1 MLRDLGMCVIIAA
14 VSCGV
19 GVVVNQSRERP
30 IDWVR
35 RDAAATA
42 ATNPAKGADAQ
53 TAPTSGPAGAESG
66 ESAGHSAAA
75 EGTVVIDDV
84 LEALTS
90 NSAFFIDAR
99 ELHDFQEGHL
109 RGAIHLPSSAIY
121 ASIEAVLS
129 VVPDTSARV
138 IVYCGGGNCEAS
150 HNVAGA
156 LRGDFG
162 YTNVLIYTKGWEEV
176 ISASDRFA
184 GMVESIPHD
193 H

>member
-1 MLRDLGMCVIIAA
+1 MLRDLGMCVIIAT

-35 RDAAATA
+35 RDVAATP
-42 ATNPAKGADAQ
+42 ATSPAKSADAQ
-53 TAPTSGPAGAESG
+53 STSTSGPAGAESG
-66 ESAGHSAAA
+66 ESPAHAAD
-75 EGTVVIDDV
+75 GTVVIDDV
-84 LEALTS
+84 IEALTS
-90 NSAFFIDAR
+90 NTAFFIDAR

-129 VVPDTSARV
+129 VVPDTSSRV

-156 LRGDFG
+156 LRSDFG
-162 YTNVLIYTKGWEEV
+162 YTNVWIYTKGWEEV
-176 ISASDRFA
+176 ITASDRFA